1 MFFFV
6 LEPPKRDLGTRSIKA
21 VSESVECLTS
31 NQYTH
36 FSIIIYS
43 MPVIKYACYKFMIFV
58 EAKVFFI
65 SYETE
70 DTEPRGILF
79 IGIYSRTVQFV
90 SNANHAEQFR
100 VYQQL
105 YGYKVLLITIS
116 NSKTGQAPVKNES
129 QSKCFLKAT
138 GKMVKVRDED

>member
-105 YGYKVLLITIS
+105 YMAIKFYSLLLATVKLAKRR
-116 NSKTGQAPVKNES
+116 SKMNHNPNV
-129 QSKCFLKAT
+129 F
-138 GKMVKVRDED
+138 